1 MSEPLRILALLVPV
15 AVATALTALVARALV
30 ARAGLAATMVAI
42 ACTASLITA
51 IDLMVLDHY
60 MLIDP
65 DRGAEIALV
74 ILYSLSAAGVA
85 ALIVG
90 HSTARALDR
99 LAGVA
104 AELGQDNLDARVGE
118 LHASPELRQVGA
130 ALDLAA
136 SRLSE
141 LIETER
147 RTESARRD
155 LITSLSHDLRTPLAN
170 LRAMVEAID
179 DGVVDDPAV
188 VRRYAGEMLAAVHAL
203 VAMAEDMF
211 ELSQT
216 DAVAFRSDA
225 RTMTVSEAV
234 DQAVDLCRQ
243 GADVKSITVTSRLG
257 PAGHVRCSAKL
268 ARVVHSLVDNAVRY
282 TPDGGRVTISA
293 STDGGGLVLAVEDT
307 GVGLTA
313 EQRRSA
319 FEPFWRADSSRSSR
333 GSGLGLTLAGRITK
347 ALGGEIRVSAA
358 ATGGS
363 RFLVVIP
370 DAAAPVA
377 QVR

>member
-1 MSEPLRILALLVPV
+1 MSEPLRILALVVPV
-15 AVATALTALVARALV
+15 AVATALTATVARALV

-60 MLIDP
+60 MLIEP

-85 ALIVG
+85 ALVVG
-90 HSTARALDR
+90 HSTTRALDR

-104 AELGQDNLDARVGE
+104 AELGQNNLDARVGE
-118 LHASPELRQVGA
+118 LRASPELRQVGA

-136 SRLSE
+136 SRISE

-155 LITSLSHDLRTPLAN
+155 LITSISHDLRTPLAN

-216 DAVAFRSDA
+216 DATAFRSDT
-225 RTMTVSEAV
+225 RTMSVSDAV
-234 DQAVDLCRQ
+234 DQAVDLCRR
-243 GADVKSITVTSRLG
+243 GAEVKSITVTSRLG

-282 TPDGGRVTISA
+282 TPDGGFVTISA
-293 STDGGGLVLAVEDT
+293 STEGGGLLLAVEDT
-307 GVGLTA
+307 GVGLT
-313 EQRRSA
+313 EDQRRSV
-319 FEPFWRADSSRSSR
+319 FEPFWRGDSARSSR
-333 GSGLGLTLAGRITK
+333 GPGSG
-347 ALGGEIRVSAA
+347 
-358 ATGGS
+358 
-363 RFLVVIP
+363 
-370 DAAAPVA
+370 
-377 QVR
+377 